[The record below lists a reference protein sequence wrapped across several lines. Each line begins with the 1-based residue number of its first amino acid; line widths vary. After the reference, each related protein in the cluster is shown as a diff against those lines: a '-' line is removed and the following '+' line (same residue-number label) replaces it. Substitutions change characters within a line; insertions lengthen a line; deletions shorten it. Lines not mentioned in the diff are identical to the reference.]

1 MVMEQF
7 PKPPYVVLYKDR
19 VEICHEHQTRLTVT
33 ATSIPA
39 ALATYAKTYAEL
51 LRVTLIDRSKD

>member
-1 MVMEQF
+1 MEQPL

-19 VEICHEHQTRLTVT
+19 VEICHEKQTRLTIT
-33 ATSIPA
+33 ADVIPG

-51 LRVTLIDRSKD
+51 LRVTLIDRTGN